1 MSGQGV
7 ATTRTATA
15 RAGPPSTQAAPATA
29 SVVGGFAAL
38 CAAKL
43 RPSLVAGLVLVA
55 PGGFAAPNA
64 LTRLA
69 CRSLGRP
76 AVARFAAAPLARLY
90 LRRRND
96 VTRRALRQAAATG
109 RDPQRRA
116 VFAAVWRSFLHPEHD
131 LRDMPPPPAPILLT
145 WGRWDPV
152 AIAPTDGRRAARCLG
167 VKISTFAC
175 GHEPYAEVPDNWLGV
190 VGTFLASV
198 EGPGGWSPPPRAPGK
213 TA

>member
-1 MSGQGV
+1 
-7 ATTRTATA
+7 
-15 RAGPPSTQAAPATA
+15 
-29 SVVGGFAAL
+29 
-38 CAAKL
+38 
-43 RPSLVAGLVLVA
+43 VAGLVLVA